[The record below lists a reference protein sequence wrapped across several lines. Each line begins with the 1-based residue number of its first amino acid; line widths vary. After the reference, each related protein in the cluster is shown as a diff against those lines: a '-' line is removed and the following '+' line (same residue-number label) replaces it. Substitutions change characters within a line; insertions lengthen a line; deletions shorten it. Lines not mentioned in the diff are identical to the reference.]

1 MATKIEDTKE
11 RITQA
16 ALGVFSRKGYASA
29 TTREIATE
37 AGVNEVTLFRHYGSK
52 ENLLSAVVER
62 FSVLPI
68 IEETLDKELVGEF
81 RVDLKTIAR
90 HILAAWEE
98 RKQLIMI
105 MMLEAQQHPEEIGLL
120 KQVPIL
126 LRERLARY
134 LQSQAEQGKLK
145 DLHLDASA
153 QVFLSGLF
161 AYFLTFN
168 LFGPRFHP
176 YTTDQYV
183 DNLIEIFMNG
193 ITTDE

>member
-1 MATKIEDTKE
+1 MVAKIEDTKE

-37 AGVNEVTLFRHYGSK
+37 AGVNEVTLFRHYGNK
-52 ENLLSAVVER
+52 ENLLSAVIER
-62 FSVLPI
+62 FSVLPVI
-68 IEETLDKELVGEF
+68 NETLEHELVGEF

-126 LRERLARY
+126 LRQRLAKY
-134 LQSQAEQGKLK
+134 LESQAREKKLK

-161 AYFLTFN
+161 AYFLTLN
-168 LFGPRFHP
+168 LFGTQFHP

-183 DNLIEIFMNG
+183 DNLIEIFLNG
-193 ITTDE
+193 ITAES